1 MTGLQGSD
9 QKLPVRGELRLFYA
23 ASVLIALLMAVVS
36 LVGLTNRELVY
47 PTEEL
52 VQGFA
57 ANDVANLFIGL
68 PILIWCMWSA
78 RRGKLTGL
86 LCWPGA
92 LIFVAYNYLAYV
104 FVLPVSWAFFGYLG
118 LVVLSVYT
126 LVGLVAITDGSA
138 VQGRLAGRVPE
149 RFAAGVLTAFG
160 ALFFL
165 RVFLEIGGTLTG
177 GEPMPGPEL
186 GANISDFFTSPLLV
200 IGGVLLWRRRPFGYL
215 AGLGLLFQASAL
227 FIALILFL
235 VVQPVLTNAP
245 FAALDVVFV
254 LVMGLVCFV
263 PFGLFLKGALER
275 G

>member
-1 MTGLQGSD
+1 MCTST
-9 QKLPVRGELRLFYA
+9 LRLRA
-23 ASVLIALLMAVVS
+23 NQRNKLVTIGIPSRVS
-36 LVGLTNRELVY
+36 GTCNAWYSGVIVPAISKKPRITNSCTSSSL
-47 PTEEL
+47 
-52 VQGFA
+52 
-57 ANDVANLFIGL
+57 
-68 PILIWCMWSA
+68 
-78 RRGKLTGL
+78 
-86 LCWPGA
+86 
-92 LIFVAYNYLAYV
+92 
-104 FVLPVSWAFFGYLG
+104 AFFGYLG

-200 IGGVLLWRRRPFGYL
+200 IGGVQLWRRRPFGYL